1 MSSLKEI
8 LSREF
13 YSDISKI
20 NDFGEVPEG
29 SEPLLI
35 NEISENLDNNILI
48 IARDL
53 KRYQQLKDGLEF
65 FLNKD
70 VLFYPQWDCVPY
82 DRISPNKLITSKRL
96 ETLSRLSN
104 EKNKSKTRILNF
116 IFLKLLKSCYIII
129 SLDF

>member
-20 NDFGEVPEG
+20 NDLGEIPEG

-53 KRYQQLKDGLEF
+53 KRYQLW
-65 FLNKD
+65 
-70 VLFYPQWDCVPY
+70 VLPQHM
-82 DRISPNKLITSKRL
+82 
-96 ETLSRLSN
+96 
-104 EKNKSKTRILNF
+104 NKSCKGSHMPKI
-116 IFLKLLKSCYIII
+116 ILLKIP
-129 SLDF
+129 

>member
-20 NDFGEVPEG
+20 NDLGEIPEG

-35 NEISENLDNNILI
+35 NEISENSNNNILI

-70 VLFYPQWDCVPY
+70 ILFLPSMGLCS
-82 DRISPNKLITSKRL
+82 I
-96 ETLSRLSN
+96 
-104 EKNKSKTRILNF
+104 
-116 IFLKLLKSCYIII
+116 
-129 SLDF
+129 

>member
-13 YSDISKI
+13 YYDISKI
-20 NDFGEVPEG
+20 NDLGEVPEG

-35 NEISENLDNNILI
+35 NEISENSNNNILI

-65 FLNKD
+65 F
-70 VLFYPQWDCVPY
+70 
-82 DRISPNKLITSKRL
+82 
-96 ETLSRLSN
+96 
-104 EKNKSKTRILNF
+104 
-116 IFLKLLKSCYIII
+116 
-129 SLDF
+129 

>member
-35 NEISENLDNNILI
+35 NEISENSNNNILI

-65 FLNKD
+65 F
-70 VLFYPQWDCVPY
+70 
-82 DRISPNKLITSKRL
+82 
-96 ETLSRLSN
+96 
-104 EKNKSKTRILNF
+104 
-116 IFLKLLKSCYIII
+116 
-129 SLDF
+129 